1 MKTDKM
7 KVIVKCPRCDWRIF
21 DKVTPT
27 TGIIEL
33 KCPKCNNVVSV
44 DLSLRKTAKYRLAM
58 MSPQIMKME
67 RQQNRIR

>member
-1 MKTDKM
+1 MKADKM

-33 KCPKCNNVVSV
+33 KCPKCNKVVSV
-44 DLSLRKTAKYRLAM
+44 DLSLRKTAKYRLAIV
-58 MSPQIMKME
+58 SPKIME